1 MFFVPFL
8 IMLREGLEAALIVS
22 LIASYLART
31 GRSRWMGAIWAGAI
45 SAALLCFAVGWGI
58 NETTGEF
65 PQKQQELFE
74 GIVAVIAVGM
84 LSYMVFWMRKVAG
97 SSKANL
103 EQAVERALSGG
114 SNRRQALALVAMVF
128 LAVAREGME
137 SVFFLLAAFQQDVGA
152 AAPAGAVVGLLTAI
166 VLGFALY
173 FGGTRLPLGAFFRW
187 SSVFILFVAAGLAA
201 GAIRAFHEAG
211 LWNHFQDIAF
221 NFSQLLSTHS
231 LAGTLLEGLLG
242 YQETPSVSE
251 VGVYLLYLIP
261 ALVLFF
267 RERPES
273 HPRSSKVLLSD

>member
-22 LIASYLART
+22 LIASYLSRT
-31 GRSRWMGAIWAGAI
+31 GRRQWMGAIWVGALTA
-45 SAALLCFAVGWGI
+45 AALCLAIGWAI

-74 GIVAVIAVGM
+74 GIVALVAVVM
-84 LSYMVFWMRKVAG
+84 LSYMVFWMRRVAG
-97 SSKANL
+97 HSRNDLQKA
-103 EQAVERALSGG
+103 VDRALSGG
-114 SNRRQALALVAMVF
+114 SSTRQALALIAMVF

-137 SVFFLLAAFQQDVGA
+137 SVFFLIAAFQQDVGA
-152 AAPAGAVVGLLTAI
+152 AAPAGAVTGLLSAI
-166 VLGFALY
+166 ILGLLIY

-187 SSVFILFVAAGLAA
+187 SGVFILFVAAGLAA

-211 LWNHFQDIAF
+211 LWNHFQGIAF
-221 NFSQLLSTHS
+221 NLSQVLSTHS

-251 VGVYLLYLIP
+251 VGVYLLYLLP

-267 RERPES
+267 REPRQSKPECNAA
-273 HPRSSKVLLSD
+273 LSTD